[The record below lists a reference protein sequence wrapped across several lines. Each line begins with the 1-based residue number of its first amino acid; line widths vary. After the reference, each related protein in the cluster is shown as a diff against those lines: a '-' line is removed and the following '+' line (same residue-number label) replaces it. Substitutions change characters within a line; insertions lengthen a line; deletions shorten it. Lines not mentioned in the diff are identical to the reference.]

1 MVSRCSSGIRAAR
14 SSPVATSATGRSR
27 RARWPSAR
35 ILYVEARREF
45 EEETGHA
52 PPAPPAA
59 TPIPLGSVIQKGGKI
74 VHAWALEGD
83 LDPVAAVSNT
93 FSMRWPPLVG
103 ALTAFPE
110 IDRVAWFAPEEAR
123 RRIKAAQTP
132 FVDRL
137 EEVLRAL

>member
-1 MVSRCSSGIRAAR
+1 
-14 SSPVATSATGRSR
+14 
-27 RARWPSAR
+27 
-35 ILYVEARREF
+35 
-45 EEETGHA
+45 
-52 PPAPPAA
+52 
-59 TPIPLGSVIQKGGKI
+59 
-74 VHAWALEGD
+74 
-83 LDPVAAVSNT
+83 
-93 FSMRWPPLVG
+93 MRWPPLVG